1 MEILITIGIVIGFIV
16 LLLCGRSIFLHKKRE
31 TMMTNFES
39 YSAVLQYHMEKA
51 YNMVHKDQILVYSL
65 EATTLPDAEYNKA
78 SVDFIKLVEKLLGP
92 TLIKEIVFLYGNYD
106 TFVFNLAEFFDTR
119 YDEDEIRKTSVDDM
133 MQKEIDPNDTSYAPI
148 V

>member
-31 TMMTNFES
+31 TKMTNFES